1 MNKRA
6 PDVSRGSNDQQIAQ
20 NIARAKEAAKK
31 AKSPEGLTT
40 LGRAFFAVK
49 TKT

>member
-6 PDVSRGSNDQQIAQ
+6 PDISRGSNDQQIAQ
-20 NIARAKEAAKK
+20 NIARAKEEAEK

-40 LGRAFFAVK
+40 LGRAFFALK
-49 TKT
+49 T